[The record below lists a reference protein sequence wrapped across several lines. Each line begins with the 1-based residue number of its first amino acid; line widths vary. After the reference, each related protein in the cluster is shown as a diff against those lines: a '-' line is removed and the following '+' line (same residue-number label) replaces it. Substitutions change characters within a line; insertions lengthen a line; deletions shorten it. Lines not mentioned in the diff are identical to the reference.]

1 MQVNLIIYMI
11 LFFDVSFIFFE
22 GRSRTIQKYYKA
34 VFQKSRRCY
43 LYVWYYFWAIFQ
55 KSQKL
60 DYFNEGLKINSI
72 SMTYLNTW
80 FYCVSMIIFKECASE
95 ECVLAIIGNKIDL
108 CENDESRVVKYKDGS
123 CLADVII
130 LLISIYFSLLNSIP
144 IQNFFI
150 LFQIKVIVWVDMF
163 YPIFQ
168 STQFIN

>member
-60 DYFNEGLKINSI
+60 DYFNEGLKISL
-72 SMTYLNTW
+72 YLW
-80 FYCVSMIIFKECASE
+80 LIYKYMILPRFKECASE

-150 LFQIKVIVWVDMF
+150 LFQIKFIVWVDMF